1 MVTGPANADTETT
14 DRSLRCPLI
23 GRNSREWSTF
33 GRWFSYRHD
42 TLAEPS
48 FHFGS
53 SRTSFCSTLT
63 NNTLLHSSG
72 YCSLFFFVSANP
84 SEHLLFF
91 ALFYS
96 HWPIECRS
104 IGFSRD
110 KVTVGVH
117 WNLPKTD
124 SFFWKIALH
133 CICSAKWRNFFNSF
147 LQFFSRAP
155 TSVRALNCFLT

>member
-72 YCSLFFFVSANP
+72 YCSLFFCFCQSKWTLAFFCA
-84 SEHLLFF
+84 LLFSL
-91 ALFYS
+91 AYWMPINRLFTGQGHS
-96 HWPIECRS
+96 RRSLESSEKPI
-104 IGFSRD
+104 
-110 KVTVGVH
+110 
-117 WNLPKTD
+117 L
-124 SFFWKIALH
+124 FWKIALH

>member
-1 MVTGPANADTETT
+1 MMVTGPANADTETT

-42 TLAEPS
+42 TLAETS

-72 YCSLFFFVSANP
+72 YCSLFFCFCQSKWTLAFFCA
-84 SEHLLFF
+84 LLFSL
-91 ALFYS
+91 AYWMPINRLFTGQGHSRRSLESSKNRFFFLEDSTSLYLFCKMEEFFQQFP
-96 HWPIECRS
+96 PI
-104 IGFSRD
+104 
-110 KVTVGVH
+110 
-117 WNLPKTD
+117 
-124 SFFWKIALH
+124 FF
-133 CICSAKWRNFFNSF
+133 
-147 LQFFSRAP
+147 
-155 TSVRALNCFLT
+155 